1 MGFGLCFDCENYGNY
16 FYVGTRMLNIAGFN
30 AHSVLIRVG
39 MLGLQLALVSTF
51 CAASP
56 ETVLINE
63 AEAVRPNAPE
73 LSTRGISRG
82 PGIKLIGS
90 PEIIAK
96 SFNLKFEFEP
106 RGGAR
111 IDAKSIRL
119 EYLKQPLIDLTD
131 RVKAGIHDQTLELER
146 FSVPPGAHALR
157 IRVSDSEGREAT
169 QVVNLQAK

>member
-1 MGFGLCFDCENYGNY
+1 MGYALSATNSDKCFDVGN
-16 FYVGTRMLNIAGFN
+16 RMRNITSFN
-30 AHSVLIRVG
+30 AHRVLIRVG

-51 CAASP
+51 CAANA

-73 LSTRGISRG
+73 LTTRGISRG

-90 PEIIAK
+90 SEVIAK

-131 RVKAGIHDQTLELER
+131 RVKGGIHDQVLELER

-157 IRVSDSEGREAT
+157 IRVSDSEGREAS

>member
-1 MGFGLCFDCENYGNY
+1 LGYALITKNSEKYFDVGN
-16 FYVGTRMLNIAGFN
+16 RMLNITSFN
-30 AHSVLIRVG
+30 AHRVLIRVG
-39 MLGLQLALVSTF
+39 ILSLQLALASTF
-51 CAASP
+51 CAANA

-73 LSTRGISRG
+73 LTTRGISRG
-82 PGIKLIGS
+82 PGIKLVGS
-90 PEIIAK
+90 PEVIAK
-96 SFNLKFEFEP
+96 SFNIKFEFEP

-157 IRVSDSEGREAT
+157 IRVSDSEGREAS

>member
-1 MGFGLCFDCENYGNY
+1 
-16 FYVGTRMLNIAGFN
+16 MLNIVSFN
-30 AHSVLIRVG
+30 AQKILIRFG
-39 MLGLQLALVSTF
+39 MLGLPLALAGTIST
-51 CAASP
+51 ANAQ
-56 ETVLINE
+56 TVLINE
-63 AEAVRPNAPE
+63 AEAARPNAPE

-90 PEIIAK
+90 SEVIAK

-131 RVKAGIHDQTLELER
+131 RVKGGIHDQVLELER
-146 FSVPPGAHALR
+146 FSVPAGAHALR